1 MKIDVSI
8 GEVIDKATILYIK
21 LHKIQDEVKLG
32 NIRHEYDLILACM
45 KAVGIPL
52 ESDDFQSLLKVNQ
65 TLWDI
70 EDRIR
75 IKEKE
80 KTFDPEFIELA
91 RSVYRNNDKRAE
103 LKKQI
108 NLKFGSDLVEEKQYA
123 DYT

>member
-21 LHKIQDEVKLG
+21 LHKIQDDVKLG
-32 NIRHEYDLILACM
+32 NIRREYELVLTCM
-45 KAVGIPL
+45 KGVGISV
-52 ESDDFQSLLKVNQ
+52 ESDDFQSLLQVNQ

-108 NLKFGSDLVEEKQYA
+108 NLKFGSDLVEEKHYA
-123 DYT
+123 VY